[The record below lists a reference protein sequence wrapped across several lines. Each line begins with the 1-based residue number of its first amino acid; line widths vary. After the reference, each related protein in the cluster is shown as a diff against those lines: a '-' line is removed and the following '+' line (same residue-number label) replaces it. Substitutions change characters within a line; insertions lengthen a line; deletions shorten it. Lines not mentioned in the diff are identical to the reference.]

1 MVCRVERRP
10 GLFALTFDDGP
21 SAKTTPRIL
30 DRLAHYGAHATFFML
45 AGSVLRYPEIV
56 RRMVAEG
63 HEPAIHGEMHLPL
76 PLLPPALVRRQLE
89 RTTFAILDV
98 SGFRPQHYR
107 PPFGLMLPSQSRL
120 VRRLG
125 YRPVLGDIYPEDP
138 RRPGVRRI
146 VERVMRRLRAGSIL
160 ILHDGSPLGDVD
172 RTQTLEALNI
182 ILEQAAELGFTA
194 VAVRDL
200 LDAPCLDPASPE
212 AS

>member
-10 GLFALTFDDGP
+10 GVFALTFDDGP
-21 SAKTTPRIL
+21 SANTTPRIL
-30 DRLAHYGAHATFFML
+30 DRLARHGARATFFML
-45 AGSVLRYPEIV
+45 AGNVLRYPDIV

-63 HEPAIHGEMHLPL
+63 HEPALHGDLHVPL
-76 PLLPPALVRRQLE
+76 PLLPAALVRRELE
-89 RTTFAILDV
+89 RAMFAVLDV

-107 PPFGLMLPSQSRL
+107 PPFGLLLPSQARL

-125 YRPVLGDIYPEDP
+125 YRPVLGDVYPEDP

-172 RTQTLEALNI
+172 RTQTLEALDI
-182 ILEQAAELGFTA
+182 ILEQSAELGIRA
-194 VAVRDL
+194 VAVREL
-200 LDAPCLDPASPE
+200 LDSPVSGSGV
-212 AS
+212 A